1 MTGQSGSFSL
11 ALRHHRV
18 TAGLSQEALAERAG
32 ISVRGVSDLERGLS
46 RAPRL
51 HTLVRL
57 SEALGLDD
65 AARQTLSA
73 AAGYPG
79 MADEPTGPPSAVVQA
94 PARRPLPGYLT
105 ELVERDQEIGA
116 LGHLLRQAEERL
128 LTLTGPAGV
137 GKTRLAVQAAADY
150 AARYPDDQVVFV
162 PLAPLRDATLIPA
175 AIAQAVGIPDPGGG
189 SSLDD
194 VASVLQDQRL
204 LLVLDNFEHLLGGAH
219 LVVDLLVRFPGV
231 RVLATSR
238 RMLRVHGEQTFLVQ
252 PLHVPLALQA
262 TPETAAAWPALVL
275 FVQRARAAQPAFE
288 LTSENVGTI
297 QAICQRLDGLPLAL
311 ELAAAR
317 LAVLTPAALLTRLQ
331 QRIPVLTRGPRDA
344 PTRQRALRDAIAWS
358 HDLLAEDEQRL
369 FRRLSVFAGG
379 WTLAAAEQV
388 CVLRPDQANAQA
400 ERNRDAQ
407 SVLKSLAVLVE
418 HSLVQSMDDA
428 VAEPRFAMLE
438 TIREFALDQLEASGE
453 AHCVRERHAA
463 ALA

>member
-1 MTGQSGSFSL
+1 
-11 ALRHHRV
+11 
-18 TAGLSQEALAERAG
+18 
-32 ISVRGVSDLERGLS
+32 
-46 RAPRL
+46 
-51 HTLVRL
+51 
-57 SEALGLDD
+57 
-65 AARQTLSA
+65 
-73 AAGYPG
+73 
-79 MADEPTGPPSAVVQA
+79 
-94 PARRPLPGYLT
+94 
-105 ELVERDQEIGA
+105 
-116 LGHLLRQAEERL
+116 
-128 LTLTGPAGV
+128 
-137 GKTRLAVQAAADY
+137 
-150 AARYPDDQVVFV
+150 VVFV
-162 PLAPLRDATLIPA
+162 TLAPLRDATLIAA
-175 AIAQAVGIPDPGGG
+175 AIAQAVGIVDPGGR
-189 SSLDD
+189 STLDD
-194 VASVLQDQRL
+194 VATALHDQRL
-204 LLVLDNFEHLLGGAH
+204 LLVMDNFEHLLGGAH
-219 LVVDLLVRFPGV
+219 LVVDLLVRCPGV

-238 RMLRVHGEQTFLVQ
+238 RMLRVHGEQTFPVQ

-275 FVQRARAAQPAFE
+275 FVQRARAAQPAFQ

-388 CVLRPDQANAQA
+388 CVLRPDQANAHA
-400 ERNRDAQ
+400 ERNRAAQ
-407 SVLKSLAVLVE
+407 SVLESLAVLVE

-438 TIREFALDQLEASGE
+438 TIREFALAQLEASGE
-453 AHCVRERHAA
+453 ADSVRERHAA